1 MDEKI
6 ISVIIPVYN
15 SAKYIENTLISLEQQ
30 TMKKFE
36 VILINDGSKDESVSI
51 IKKYIDK
58 SKMDIKLINQFN
70 QNAAVARNRGIEIAK
85 GKFLYFI
92 DSDDYLTD
100 DNIFEKMIN
109 EIQDNELLIG
119 NYYYIDL
126 NNNKIGKYKY
136 ENDLLNY
143 NNKYKYSN
151 ISPVPSNKLFKTEI
165 VKKNNLYFG
174 NVRIGQDL
182 NFFLKYLKFCNT
194 IKCSNEIFYNYR
206 IVSNGMTKKI
216 NNNILDI
223 YNSFQDIKNKLARK
237 MIFSYFKFCV
247 STCKINKENRT
258 IYYKKEMKKY
268 KIKRILSQFHIY
280 EIATRLLKKTKF

>member
-151 ISPVPSNKLFKTEI
+151 ISPVPSNKLFKNI
-165 VKKNNLYFG
+165 YKN
-174 NVRIGQDL
+174 
-182 NFFLKYLKFCNT
+182 
-194 IKCSNEIFYNYR
+194 
-206 IVSNGMTKKI
+206 
-216 NNNILDI
+216 
-223 YNSFQDIKNKLARK
+223 
-237 MIFSYFKFCV
+237 
-247 STCKINKENRT
+247 
-258 IYYKKEMKKY
+258 
-268 KIKRILSQFHIY
+268 
-280 EIATRLLKKTKF
+280 